1 VRRTVVIC
9 ASLAALA
16 VPAGALALRLGPG
29 DGTLVVQ
36 NGTAP
41 RGTPVVTLV
50 IHGAAI
56 GQISGLGK
64 VVIDDPTP
72 NDAFTPEVTGYN
84 WQKQTGD
91 TEYTWGGA
99 GPSFRF
105 RAVGGTYKITI
116 YGSGV
121 DLVASGQGTAVL
133 TGSSDAV
140 ASDGRY
146 SLNGQ
151 GFKSLPATPTKP
163 LHIFIPTSAT
173 G

>member
-1 VRRTVVIC
+1 
-9 ASLAALA
+9 LAALA
-16 VPAGALALRLGPG
+16 VPATAFALHFGPG
-29 DGTLVVQ
+29 DGTLVIQ

-41 RGTPVVTLV
+41 RGTPVITLV

-64 VVIDDPTP
+64 IVIDDPTP

-84 WQKQTGD
+84 WHRQTGE
-91 TEYTWGGA
+91 TEDTWGGA
-99 GPSFRF
+99 GPNFRF

-116 YGSGV
+116 YGTGV
-121 DLVASGQGTAVL
+121 DLVASGKGSVVL
-133 TGSSDAV
+133 TGSPDAV
-140 ASDGRY
+140 GSDGRY

-151 GFKSLPATPTKP
+151 DFKSLPATSTASLRIFAPTA
-163 LHIFIPTSAT
+163 AT

>member
-1 VRRTVVIC
+1 VRRIVVIW
-9 ASLAALA
+9 ATLAALA
-16 VPAGALALRLGPG
+16 VPATAFAVHRGLG

-36 NGTAP
+36 NGAAP

-64 VVIDDPTP
+64 IVIDDPTP

-84 WQKQTGD
+84 WHRQTGV
-91 TEYTWGGA
+91 TEDTWGGA
-99 GPSFRF
+99 GPGFRF
-105 RAVGGTYKITI
+105 RAVGGTYKITV

-121 DLVASGQGTAVL
+121 DLVASGQGSVVL
-133 TGSSDAV
+133 AGSPDAT

-151 GFKSLPATPTKP
+151 DYRSLPATPTKS
-163 LHIFIPTSAT
+163 LRIFAPTSAT

>member
-1 VRRTVVIC
+1 VRRIVVIW
-9 ASLAALA
+9 ATLAALA
-16 VPAGALALRLGPG
+16 APATALALHLGPG

-41 RGTPVVTLV
+41 RGTAVITLV

-64 VVIDDPTP
+64 IVIDDPTG
-72 NDAFTPEVTGYN
+72 DFIPEVTNYVWHRSSG
-84 WQKQTGD
+84 
-91 TEYTWGGA
+91 TEETWA
-99 GPSFRF
+99 GNNFRF

-116 YGSGV
+116 YGQGV
-121 DLVASGQGTAVL
+121 DLVASGQGTVILA
-133 TGSSDAV
+133 GSPDAPTT
-140 ASDGRY
+140 DGRY

-151 GFKSLPATPTKP
+151 DFHSLPAAATKS
-163 LHIFIPTSAT
+163 LRIFAPTSAT